1 MEDQEIPQHV
11 GADLRRGRASFRRLN
26 LVNHTSLYAAGTAQ
40 TERHPGLATYLR
52 SLVEPSL
59 PERYSRTCS
68 FVKWEIARLRS
79 FHLASCG

>member
-40 TERHPGLATYLR
+40 TERHPGGATYLR
-52 SLVEPSL
+52 SLVETPSS
-59 PERYSRTCS
+59 ERYSRTRL
-68 FVKWEIARLRS
+68 FVA
-79 FHLASCG
+79 